1 MHIETDDLVQ
11 KLSEN
16 DEKFLVAS
24 ITENLIGLIL
34 SEVHNLRI

>member
-24 ITENLIGLIL
+24 INEKYERFNFER
-34 SEVHNLRI
+34 S